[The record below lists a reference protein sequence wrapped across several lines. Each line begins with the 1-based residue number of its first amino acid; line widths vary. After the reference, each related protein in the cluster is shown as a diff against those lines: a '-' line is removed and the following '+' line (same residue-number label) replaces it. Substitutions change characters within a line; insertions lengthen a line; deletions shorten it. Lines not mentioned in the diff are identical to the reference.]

1 MVNCTATFDHPM
13 LVIELNFPNLHFQE
27 RCVFIK
33 MEGPVQACLQ
43 DTLGDSWMR
52 WSEKMKRETGAMVLQ
67 EQRDFKGWMEME
79 LPFPPLLGD
88 LPQSPCFLKLVKL
101 LVPSDVSNSSRL
113 PRKSYIQLWHPHVR
127 SFTEKST

>member
-1 MVNCTATFDHPM
+1 M

-33 MEGPVQACLQ
+33 VEGLEGPVQAGLE
-43 DTLGDSWMR
+43 DTFGDSWMQCL
-52 WSEKMKRETGAMVLQ
+52 EKMKRDRETGAMVLQ

-101 LVPSDVSNSSRL
+101 LVPADVCNSSCL